1 MDTPSSQ
8 PSDSAETPEDF
19 TLRYSLNGIGPWL
32 VIIYLTEI
40 GGVAAEPG
48 VIVGDGWRA
57 HVWAGAP
64 FRLGALTLGV
74 TEVAL
79 SGTAAG
85 RQAVSSAAA
94 AFEKKVLRA
103 GG

>member
-1 MDTPSSQ
+1 MDTPAPQ
-8 PSDSAETPEDF
+8 PDGPAEKPEEF
-19 TLRYSLNGIGPWL
+19 ALRYTLNGIGPWL

-40 GGVAAEPG
+40 GGVEEEPG

-79 SGTAAG
+79 SGTDAR